1 MCPLQALSLLSPI
14 RYACFLYSIQN
25 ESLISGTLF
34 SAVTLQPITDLRAK
48 LLNQTTM
55 LWNAKAM
62 TGADMRKHSPV
73 SSKRTLFGGVFSSD
87 QQVSE
92 INYFWYFV
100 SVTLTCGFQ
109 WGVLPRGC
117 HWTSCRDQMCDPGFV
132 YLNIGSFLITAFL
145 FLIILFENLP
155 YPSVFVTDTITRGCQ
170 T

>member
-1 MCPLQALSLLSPI
+1 M
-14 RYACFLYSIQN
+14 
-25 ESLISGTLF
+25 
-34 SAVTLQPITDLRAK
+34 TLQPITDLRAK

-73 SSKRTLFGGVFSSD
+73 SSKRTLFGGFFSSD

-117 HWTSCRDQMCDPGFV
+117 HWTSCRDQTCDPGFVTFV

-145 FLIILFENLP
+145 FLIILFQNLP
-155 YPSVFVTDTITRGCQ
+155 YPKRICYGHYNKGVSNISKDSLLDSIRFGLISVFS
-170 T
+170 